1 MLNDGAAMRNKD
13 TDREK
18 IFLNRKLAFTSKS
31 FFFFKFVSPQDV
43 FPNKEKE
50 REILSLA
57 VRCGSEECEWAD
69 ELRLKEV

>member
-18 IFLNRKLAFTSKS
+18 IFLNRKSASTSKS
-31 FFFFKFVSPQDV
+31 FFFKFVSQQDV

>member
-31 FFFFKFVSPQDV
+31 FFFFFQICITIGC
-43 FPNKEKE
+43 FPK
-50 REILSLA
+50 
-57 VRCGSEECEWAD
+57 
-69 ELRLKEV
+69 